1 MLGKEHCIENKL
13 KEYYLDLVSFILNLV
28 KRKNLKYWIGFLLC
42 FISRYFFI
50 RYAIKLLNTRLISN
64 GQLISV
70 FLNAYYSYT
79 RKKYRTFIQ
88 ISKVFI

>member
-28 KRKNLKYWIGFLLC
+28 EREKSGFLLC
-42 FISRYFFI
+42 FISPYFFI
-50 RYAIKLLNTRLISN
+50 RCVIKLLNARLISN
-64 GQLISV
+64 EQLISA
-70 FLNAYYSYT
+70 FLSACCSYT
-79 RKKYRTFIQ
+79 RKKCKTFIQ